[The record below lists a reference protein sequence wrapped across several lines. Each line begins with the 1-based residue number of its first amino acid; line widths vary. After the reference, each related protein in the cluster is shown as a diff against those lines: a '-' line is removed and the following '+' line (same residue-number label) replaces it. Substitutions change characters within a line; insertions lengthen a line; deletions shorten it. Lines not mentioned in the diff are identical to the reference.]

1 MPLRRPREEGFQWT
15 QDLGDVIACVA
26 ISQHAGRPPVVAA
39 GGMNSRVTC
48 YYLSGAHDVCAS
60 FHVRDGDGVTG
71 VALLWLQH
79 DRLKVVA
86 GTFSGVV
93 VGWDVGIS
101 PLVEDD
107 GNSFRSRRRSTS
119 ARRGT
124 FGVRGEARL
133 PLLPGVADE
142 LSTSHP
148 EARVRFPGGGAVHAI
163 SASCRRLRG
172 GATADAAPELLVVG
186 GKALEL
192 ELILASVGAPP
203 AAASASAVPPLTL
216 LPFATVPYPSS
227 VRSVSVDDAA
237 SLLAV
242 AGDAGTVEVWALEW
256 NGDVTAPP
264 RVGRTP
270 VHSRPYNRVVHAVAL
285 SPEAGLLAVGTDEN
299 VTLCEIHR
307 EDMLGGGELRVEPL
321 LMVAQGVKDGGIAFS
336 HDDGS
341 TRASNGRVKFKDDSS
356 PKISDRSSLQRMVVA
371 SGLDVQVL
379 SVATGAALRYFPR
392 DEGRVRC
399 VALSSTGRQLA
410 LGGFDRA
417 LTLIAV
423 DDGARLFHYSFGPS
437 CRRPNPPPP
446 RPTTKPRDGDDSFKR
461 VPRAVADRAPNGG
474 GRRRRRPR
482 PRRNRSGGVGRRRGR
497 HRRARRPRCGR
508 RASGRRRVQ
517 GRHEDL
523 RHVRRCRPR
532 GVAPGKAGLRFG
544 GDA

>member
-101 PLVEDD
+101 PLIEDD

-192 ELILASVGAPP
+192 ELILASVGAP
-203 AAASASAVPPLTL
+203 AAAAASAVPPLTL
-216 LPFATVPYPSS
+216 LPFATVP
-227 VRSVSVDDAA
+227 
-237 SLLAV
+237 
-242 AGDAGTVEVWALEW
+242 
-256 NGDVTAPP
+256 
-264 RVGRTP
+264 
-270 VHSRPYNRVVHAVAL
+270 
-285 SPEAGLLAVGTDEN
+285 
-299 VTLCEIHR
+299 
-307 EDMLGGGELRVEPL
+307 
-321 LMVAQGVKDGGIAFS
+321 
-336 HDDGS
+336 
-341 TRASNGRVKFKDDSS
+341 
-356 PKISDRSSLQRMVVA
+356 
-371 SGLDVQVL
+371 
-379 SVATGAALRYFPR
+379 
-392 DEGRVRC
+392 
-399 VALSSTGRQLA
+399 
-410 LGGFDRA
+410 
-417 LTLIAV
+417 
-423 DDGARLFHYSFGPS
+423 ARL
-437 CRRPNPPPP
+437 
-446 RPTTKPRDGDDSFKR
+446 
-461 VPRAVADRAPNGG
+461 
-474 GRRRRRPR
+474 RRREA
-482 PRRNRSGGVGRRRGR
+482 RRNVRQRRQSLWM
-497 HRRARRPRCGR
+497 A
-508 RASGRRRVQ
+508 
-517 GRHEDL
+517 
-523 RHVRRCRPR
+523 
-532 GVAPGKAGLRFG
+532 
-544 GDA
+544 